1 MVHPSVYMIYLMLCF
16 SLFSC
21 YWFLVPM
28 CLSDSYGL
36 GELYEEWY
44 TKRHLERDF
53 VKVSKDQ
60 IESTSL
66 TGKSL
71 DHWTQH
77 SLHVDN

>member
-1 MVHPSVYMIYLMLCF
+1 
-16 SLFSC
+16 
-21 YWFLVPM
+21 M

-44 TKRHLERDF
+44 IKRHLERDF

-71 DHWTQH
+71 DTAFFAC
-77 SLHVDN
+77 

>member
-1 MVHPSVYMIYLMLCF
+1 
-16 SLFSC
+16 
-21 YWFLVPM
+21 M
-28 CLSDSYGL
+28 CLSDSFGL

-53 VKVSKDQ
+53 VKVNKDQ

-71 DHWTQH
+71 DYIGH
-77 SLHVDN
+77 SILCMLIIEIVLVISIN